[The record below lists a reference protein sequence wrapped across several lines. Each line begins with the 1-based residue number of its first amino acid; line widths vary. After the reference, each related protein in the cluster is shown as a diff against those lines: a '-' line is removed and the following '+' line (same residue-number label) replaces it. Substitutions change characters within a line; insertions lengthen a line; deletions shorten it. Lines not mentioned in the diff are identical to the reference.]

1 MTEAQ
6 IQREILLHVGSR
18 PDVRLWRA
26 NAGRALV
33 PTQEG
38 GLRPI
43 QVNLPGCP
51 DLIGWVTL
59 AGRAVFLG
67 VEVKSSTGR
76 LRPAQEAF
84 RAILTRMGGIYIVAH
99 SLEDVT
105 RELP

>member
-6 IQREILLHVGSR
+6 IQREILLHVGAR

-33 PTQEG
+33 PTADG

-51 DLIGWVTL
+51 DLIGFL
-59 AGRAVFLG
+59 APSGRFLG
-67 VEVKSSTGR
+67 IEVKAANGR

-84 RAILTRMGGIYIVAH
+84 RDALKRAGGLYIVAR
-99 SLEDVT
+99 SVDDVT

>member
-6 IQREILLHVGSR
+6 IQREILQKFGSR

-26 NAGRALV
+26 NAGKGLV
-33 PTQEG
+33 ATADG
-38 GLRPI
+38 GLRA
-43 QVNLPGCP
+43 VRMNVDGCP